1 MLLIKNIC
9 NFFIVF
15 LLTINQIGII
25 NNMHFCSGKL
35 FSVSFFNQSKNCGMH
50 ESNSVKDYDS
60 LTFIPEKCCQDT
72 QLHFSTKEFK
82 KELTLDL
89 KFKIKP
95 TNKAVYD
102 NLIIYNLASKEFSSD
117 LHPPPLINK
126 KLFLINSQLLVYG

>member
-9 NFFIVF
+9 NLFIVL

-60 LTFIPEKCCQDT
+60 LTFIPEKCCQDSE
-72 QLHFSTKEFK
+72 LNLSTKEFK
-82 KELTLDL
+82 KESKLDL
-89 KFKIKP
+89 KFKIKS

-102 NLIIYNLASKEFSSD
+102 NLITYNLASKEFSID
-117 LHPPPLINK
+117 LQPPPLINK
-126 KLFLINSQLLVYG
+126 KLFIINLQLLVYG

>member
-9 NFFIVF
+9 NFFIVL
-15 LLTINQIGII
+15 LLTFNQIGII

-50 ESNSVKDYDS
+50 ESNPGKDYDS
-60 LTFIPEKCCQDT
+60 LTFNRENCCQDSE
-72 QLHFSTKEFK
+72 LYLSTKEFK
-82 KELTLDL
+82 KESKLDL
-89 KFKIKP
+89 KFKIKS

-102 NLIIYNLASKEFSSD
+102 NLITYDYASKEFSSD

-126 KLFLINSQLLVYG
+126 KLFIINLQLLVYG